1 MKIKFSK
8 RFVSLLL
15 AVLMMI
21 TGIPFNQMGVV
32 WANDFCDPWD
42 GVSVEKPEEIGYE
55 YQIDSAEKLAW
66 FAQEVNSGNDF
77 DGKSIYITGYIN
89 FTRIIMEVVSW
100 KIKHS
105 NI

>member
-15 AVLMMI
+15 AVLIMI
-21 TGIPFNQMGVV
+21 IGIPFDQMGVV
-32 WANDFCDPWD
+32 WANDLGDPWD
-42 GVSVEKPEEIGYE
+42 GVSVQKPEEIGYE
-55 YQIDSAEKLAW
+55 YQIDSAEELAW

-77 DGKSIYITGYIN
+77 DGKSIYITGNIN